1 MLLKLIACNVFT
13 REACIAVAESPHTID
28 LEFTEVG
35 EHSAPDH
42 LRANLQALITRAEHC
57 GKRYDAILL
66 LFGLCGNST
75 LDLRAD
81 TCPLVIP
88 RAHDCCTILLG
99 SRQTFS
105 TYFKDHPSTP
115 FSSVGY
121 MERGEYFLRTMEDQS
136 EESLEDPFAAYVEQ
150 YGEENAR
157 YIWDTLHPGARE
169 ESAKAYF
176 IDVPETHAHADID
189 GFKKKVLERGLDF
202 SILEGKLTL
211 IRQLTQ
217 GEWNDDDF
225 LVLKPG
231 QRVSA
236 VYDWDEILRAE
247 PTSC

>member
-13 REACIAVAESPHTID
+13 REACLAVAESPHTID
-28 LEFTEVG
+28 LEFTEIG
-35 EHSAPDH
+35 EHSAPDN
-42 LRANLQALITRAEHC
+42 LRDNLQKLINQAENC

-75 LDLRAD
+75 LDLH
-81 TCPLVIP
+81 TEKFPLVIP

-99 SRQTFS
+99 SKKTFS
-105 TYFKDHPSTP
+105 AYFKEHPSTP

-121 MERGEYFLRTMEDQS
+121 MERGEYFLRTMDDQS
-136 EESLEDPFAAYVEQ
+136 EMDLDDPFAAYVEQ

-176 IDVPETHAHADID
+176 IDIPETHAIADID
-189 GFKKKVLERGLDF
+189 GFKNKVEKRGLDF
-202 SILEGKLTL
+202 SILEGNLTL
-211 IRQLTQ
+211 IRQLIQ
-217 GEWNDDDF
+217 GDWKADEF

-231 QRVSA
+231 QRISA
-236 VYDWDEILRAE
+236 VYDWDEILKAE
-247 PTSC
+247 SNNC